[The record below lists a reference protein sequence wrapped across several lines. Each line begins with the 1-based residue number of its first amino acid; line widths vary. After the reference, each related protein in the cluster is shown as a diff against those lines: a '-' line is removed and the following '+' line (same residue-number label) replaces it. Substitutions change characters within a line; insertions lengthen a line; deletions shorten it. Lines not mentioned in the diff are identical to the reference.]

1 MGVEPA
7 GEDKGFLPGGAAR
20 ATRGRVEQAEAIRQ
34 SERRMNWRH
43 RFGSFSIM
51 RKSTV
56 LLGVLVLLLLLAG
69 GAYVLSL
76 DAKPTVELVEKVFP
90 DEQFPR

>member
-1 MGVEPA
+1 
-7 GEDKGFLPGGAAR
+7 
-20 ATRGRVEQAEAIRQ
+20 
-34 SERRMNWRH
+34 
-43 RFGSFSIM
+43 M

-56 LLGVLVLLLLLAG
+56 LLAALVLLILLAG
-69 GAYVLSL
+69 GAYVVSL